1 MVIAG
6 RSFRRVPVTVELHGG
21 EIAIPVH
28 EVTGSRDG
36 PTLTVLAMLHGSE
49 WLEVEVIRRFLN
61 SLRPQAM
68 AGRVLAIPVANP
80 VAFGLLT
87 RNIPLDESDAP
98 DVNRNFP
105 GSRRSVSDLL
115 AKAITEH
122 ILTRSQYLIDLHHGI
137 WGSTWFTVVYPIDLP
152 DAGVSRSA
160 DLMAHAFGHPILHQ
174 QPMAES
180 SVKRSAAWYAGTQL
194 GVAPII
200 VEIGG
205 AGFDQALEEQ
215 WINAN
220 VAGMLSVMRAFRMLD
235 GDPTFL
241 DRYLHYRKYIGLQPA
256 VSGYLLPEIG
266 PEMLGKESPANTV
279 AARVVSP
286 YTLEEL
292 EVIRTPVRCVWA
304 NVARPY
310 PVRPG
315 SWSHGVIDLD
325 DPWTKYG
332 PATVTP

>member
-1 MVIAG
+1 MAAG
-6 RSFRRVPVTVELHGG
+6 RSFYRVPVTVELHGG

-28 EVTGSRDG
+28 EVTGARDG

-49 WLEVEVIRRFLN
+49 WLEVEVIRRFLKR
-61 SLRPQAM
+61 LRPEAM

-87 RNIPLDESDAP
+87 RNIPFDESDAP

-105 GSRRSVSDLL
+105 GTRRSVSDLL

-122 ILTRSQYLIDLHHGI
+122 ILKKSQYLIDLHHGI
-137 WGSTWFTVVYPIDLP
+137 WGATWFTIVYPTDLP
-152 DAGVSRSA
+152 DPAVSRAA
-160 DLMAHAFGHPILHQ
+160 DLMAHAFGHPILNP
-174 QPMAES
+174 QPMADLP
-180 SVKRSAAWYAGTQL
+180 VKRSAAWYAGTQL

-205 AGFDQALEEQ
+205 AGFDRALEES
-215 WINAN
+215 WIDAN
-220 VAGMLSVMRAFRMLD
+220 VNGMLSVMRAFRMLD
-235 GDPTFL
+235 GEPILL
-241 DRYLHYRKYIGLQPA
+241 DRYLHYRKYIGLQPSVA
-256 VSGYLLPEIG
+256 GYLLPEIG
-266 PEMLGKESPANTV
+266 PEMLGRESPANTV
-279 AARVVSP
+279 AGRVVSP
-286 YTLEEL
+286 YTFEEL
-292 EVIRTPVRCVWA
+292 EVISAPVRCVWA

-315 SWSHGVIDLD
+315 SWAYGVIDLD
-325 DPWTKYG
+325 DPWTRYG